1 MKHAKSGRIG
11 NTEGNTTPGGMIG
24 LQQACS
30 IKERFSYIHNA
41 PWRYDS
47 EFATGRNL
55 YGFHMSYNGKYMY
68 VCSGTYVYRRPLSTP
83 YDVSTA
89 GAEDQSLYTD
99 DWGEGVTYSIE
110 FSEDGTTFLLGGR
123 ESNTVYQ
130 FHSMIPWSINLT
142 QIRFAN
148 KRMTD
153 VSGETQPRAIEMSSD
168 GTKMYI
174 AGYQDRV
181 VQCPLNTAFNPETKT
196 SEYNKTFSSTNH
208 ATITDIRG
216 IAWKPDGTKFY
227 LLSDGLNDVLE
238 YTVSTAWDLSS
249 TVTFSY
255 ELSVSSQTS
264 YPTGIEFKSDGTK
277 FWTTY
282 ASMIY
287 EYTLSTAW
295 DLSTASYSTNV
306 SAPSAT
312 SIQGISFNDTG
323 TQMILATQGTNNDR
337 IYVYS
342 LSSAWNVTG
351 ANSLTLLY
359 YHSLSYTSSGPWLS
373 YSGISGS
380 RQDTINIP
388 SDVHVTDDYVFI
400 TDGDSSYIGVHRFDL
415 TESNELRSFYTGQL
429 GGTSTSHN
437 GNISDPVS
445 TYRYP
450 MACKWSGDGKYLMMI
465 DLGVDYVL
473 HYETNYPFV
482 LSRTTNTT
490 HHLKYL
496 GYTQIDYIDTS
507 PYDMYVAPNGTTFAL
522 AGLGEDVFGGWEID
536 TPYQPLNGRPATG
549 KYFHHDYAG
558 IDDTYPSV
566 LSFSPDGMY
575 MYTGGWDTDK
585 IFQYK
590 VNQ

>member
-11 NTEGNTTPGGMIG
+11 NTEGNTAPGGMIG

-68 VCSGTYVYRRPLSTP
+68 VCSGTYVHRRPLSTP

-110 FSEDGTTFLLGGR
+110 FSPDGTSFLLGGR
-123 ESNTVYQ
+123 ESNSVYQ
-130 FHSMIPWSINLT
+130 FYCMIPWSIDLT

-148 KRMTD
+148 KRITD
-153 VSGETQPRAIEMSSD
+153 ITNESQPRAIEMSSD

-174 AGYQDRV
+174 AGYADRV
-181 VQCPLNTAFNPETKT
+181 VQCTLNSAFNPETKT

-208 ATITDIRG
+208 NTITDIRG
-216 IAWKPDGTKFY
+216 LAWKPDGTKIY
-227 LLSDGLNDVLE
+227 LLSDGYNDVLE

-255 ELSVSSQTS
+255 EFFVGSQAS
-264 YPTGIEFKSDGTK
+264 YPTGMEFKPDGTK
-277 FWTTY
+277 FWMTY
-282 ASMIY
+282 AGNIY
-287 EYTLSTAW
+287 EYELTTAW
-295 DLSTASYSTNV
+295 DLSTASYSTYVV
-306 SAPSAT
+306 SGLSNITGMA
-312 SIQGISFNDTG
+312 FNDTG
-323 TQMILATQGTNNDR
+323 LQLVLTTSGTTNDMLN
-337 IYVYS
+337 VYS
-342 LSSAWNVTG
+342 LTSGWNVTG
-351 ANSLTLLY
+351 TRTHLWNHNLY
-359 YHSLSYTSSGPWLS
+359 YASTGGPWNT
-373 YSGISGS
+373 YAGINGT
-380 RQDTINIP
+380 RIDTIYDP
-388 SDVHVTDDYVFI
+388 SDVYVTDDYVFI
-400 TDGDSSYIGVHRFDL
+400 TDGYSTYLGVHRFDL
-415 TESNELRSFYTGQL
+415 VESNELRSFNTGTL
-429 GGTSTSHN
+429 SYPNTNHHSEV
-437 GNISDPVS
+437 SDPMS

-450 MACKWSGDGKYLMMI
+450 MACKWSGDGRYLMI
-465 DLGVDYVL
+465 ADLGVDYVL
-473 HYETNYPFV
+473 HYETNYPFI

-490 HHLKYL
+490 HHIKYL
-496 GYTQIDYIDTS
+496 GYTDVDYVDS
-507 PYDMYVAPNGTTFAL
+507 NPWDMYVAPNGTTFAL
-522 AGLGEDVFGGWEID
+522 AGNGEDVFGGWEIN
-536 TPYQPLNGRPATG
+536 TPYQPLNSRPAVG

-558 IDDTYPSV
+558 FDDGNPTV
-566 LSFSPDGMY
+566 LSFSSDGMY
-575 MYTGGWDTDK
+575 MYTGGYDNDK